1 MIDTSVESK
10 CKFCGQPV
18 EQVPG
23 RRKREFCNDAC
34 RQRHHRAKKQAPHEQ
49 DQAQGTTFTAML
61 SELVESRTK
70 VADQAA
76 TIEQQAQTIEELE
89 QQVMRLQNRLDVDRR
104 YHGDH
109 SVYSFPAWLKKQ
121 PASPLRDK
129 LLAAQ
134 LLPSRA
140 SRAKYEPY
148 LRYKLHCTPEEMDE
162 FTHLWKLMLLS

>member
-1 MIDTSVESK
+1 MIDTSVAAACK
-10 CKFCGQPV
+10 CGCGRSV

-23 RRKREFCNDAC
+23 RRKREFYSDAC
-34 RQRHHRAKKQAPHEQ
+34 RQRYHRAKQRPSHEQ
-49 DQAQGTTFTAML
+49 DQAQGTTLSEML
-61 SELVESRTK
+61 SEQAELRTK

-76 TIEQQAQTIEELE
+76 TIEELE
-89 QQVMRLQNRLDVDRR
+89 QQVMRLQNRLDLERR
-104 YHGDH
+104 FHGDH

-134 LLPSRA
+134 LLPARTSRA
-140 SRAKYEPY
+140 TYEAY
-148 LRYKLHCTPEEMDE
+148 LRHKLHCSPEEMDE